1 MIESPR
7 AVRVRVTNLDIA
19 RQWYCQALE
28 CDPSYD
34 DEHGVTF
41 VVGGCLLTLSLGDSS
56 GPPCTTVY
64 WGVDDLAGEYQ
75 RLCAMGQ
82 HGGQNLPM
90 LDANP
95 RTAEVLDPFGNVFGL
110 FANDEKGER
119 KARNQRVAQKLAL
132 QNVRE
137 TLDKIQHKEAEEKR
151 LGRIIGWFA
160 AIALML
166 LVLVV
171 WGVVAKRAPQPGTLL
186 IPLSSTMAN

>member
-7 AVRVRVTNLDIA
+7 AVRVYVTDLDIA

-34 DEHGVTF
+34 DELGVTF
-41 VVGGCLLTLSLGDSS
+41 VVGGCLLTLSLGDLSS
-56 GPPCTTVY
+56 RPGTTVY
-64 WGVDDLAGEYQ
+64 WGVDDLVGEYQ

-110 FANDEKGER
+110 FANDGKGER
-119 KARNQRVAQKLAL
+119 KARNQRVAQKVAL

-137 TLDKIQHKEAEEKR
+137 TLDQIQHREAEEKK

-160 AIALML
+160 AIVLVL
-166 LVLVV
+166 LALVV
-171 WGVVAKRAPQPGTLL
+171 WGVVAKRAPQTGILL
-186 IPLSSTMAN
+186 KPLSTTVAK